1 MNQTLNLLR
10 IMKIKGNV
18 QNDVNDMYLPTYRFN
33 TLSQITMTLITQGRT

>member
-18 QNDVNDMYLPTYRFN
+18 QNDVNDMYQPIGSILCHK
-33 TLSQITMTLITQGRT
+33 